1 MNTYSIGIEQITPGG
16 ISGLTYTKRGYFME
30 MEEFEIVEFGIG
42 DIIRSGLVR
51 SYLIAKTNMR
61 IKDDI

>member
-1 MNTYSIGIEQITPGG
+1 V
-16 ISGLTYTKRGYFME
+16 
-30 MEEFEIVEFGIG
+30 VEFGIG

-61 IKDDI
+61 IKDDS

>member
-1 MNTYSIGIEQITPGG
+1 V
-16 ISGLTYTKRGYFME
+16 
-30 MEEFEIVEFGIG
+30 FEIVEFGIG
-42 DIIRSGLVR
+42 DITRSGLVR